1 MLAPAVYFPFELLDG
16 MNYSVNN
23 LVVSWFCK

>member
-1 MLAPAVYFPFELLDG
+1 MLAPTVYFPFELLDG

-23 LVVSWFCK
+23 LGGQLVL